1 MPNLSQKEE
10 DLVQIRREHAEV
22 AKSGLT
28 HGLALSGGGIRSATF
43 SFGLLR
49 GLAKNAVLRRFDYLS
64 TVSGGGYIGA
74 MFGRLFGHG
83 DSPKQVEEGL
93 ANDNSLLL
101 WWLRNNGRYL
111 TPAGSRDLLIAFS
124 SILRGFVATQM
135 EVSILMLGIAILIV
149 VPHAMASSLLVNQL
163 SQVMVA
169 APSIWFWLCLVPL
182 FIAMILSW
190 SYWFCR
196 DEPTKTRWILDALTT
211 LLVTM
216 LAATSCVALLTAW
229 AQVQSFNER
238 TIPYAIAV
246 FVLLAVP
253 LGWLVHLALSRRTA
267 AQQRLELTNGLSR
280 ALSCMAIF
288 CAFGLADLVTWQVT
302 VSLHQR
308 LQQNSVAV
316 WTSTGIFGSS
326 GVLILVLR
334 AIVPGLLERIK
345 AGGWQPVAM
354 DKLANVLGLL
364 LLIALQLFWLCVL
377 QAFVYLGSALH
388 NFDLGAA
395 YPIWHVLLLF
405 AALVA
410 YVLVSGSNLQQVNL
424 ASMHFFYRSRLAR
437 TYVSLGNSSGPDA
450 RFPGSPLAPAKRSSC
465 EQVESLREMLAQD
478 DIEIG
483 DYRPHHAGGPIHLI
497 NCCIN
502 QTIDDRTGNYNADR
516 KGVALTVSELGIE
529 TGTHLPET
537 SPNEQYEHTTL
548 AQWVE
553 ISGAAVGSGM
563 GSLTAS
569 GLASLVFLT
578 GLRLGFWIEN
588 LTLPRKSITWFAKY
602 RATAAELL
610 AKFPG
615 LRQPYWYLS
624 DGGHFDN
631 TGIYAL
637 LKRRLDMI
645 VAADCGADPQYLF
658 GDVESLVRKAKIDY
672 DARIEF
678 IDPSSLVALLPI
690 GDPRWKLFGT
700 PESITPLAG
709 EAFLLLARIT
719 YCDGKT
725 GCLLIVKPRVSSTT
739 HVQMSFDM
747 IGYADRHPEFP
758 QESTSDQFF
767 DEAQWESY
775 HGLGLTLSS
784 VLQSDLLDALPH
796 WAAQGQIAGLLASTP
811 VPIDTPNRRQR
822 IAQTLRTSLG
832 VGISASLVL
841 AAWQALDQHRSSA
854 QAIRA
859 RYDVLYQEVEKS
871 IGTEVSTAK
880 LTRQLRTL
888 TDMAADV
895 GDTSL
900 LSRDMQSLGSYINE
914 LCSRPV
920 KPLSEETC
928 DGYRSAISAK
938 PDRGATEQYWAG
950 LAPVANE
957 VERVVPSK
965 SVKPTKQ
972 VAVANAVRPQSNK
985 PVSGHSAPLP
995 KPAVAAVPTP
1005 APAPALP
1012 EPIPAPTAEIAES
1025 EAPPVLELSVEP
1037 DAGANPSVPPVP
1049 ETEFQANPAAIP
1061 QENNDTPASVP
1072 GPTVTTPADKVSS
1085 EACKRPDTQRVVLY
1099 TQIYSEVER
1108 NTARTFLEGLAWLK
1122 ISTPGIEN
1130 VVASAV
1136 RKGVARP
1143 EPWPQAT
1150 FIYHMEAEA
1159 DCARLLAQ
1167 AFPYPAKAI
1176 KLSAFLPAVPGVIEF
1191 WLPPAN

>member
-1 MPNLSQKEE
+1 MPNLSQNEK
-10 DLVQIRREHAEV
+10 DLIQIRRKHADVE
-22 AKSGLT
+22 KDGLT
-28 HGLALSGGGIRSATF
+28 HGLALSGGGVRSATF
-43 SFGLLR
+43 NFGVLR
-49 GLAKNAVLRRFDYLS
+49 GFAKNAVLRRFDYLS

-74 MFGRLFGHG
+74 MFGRLFGHD

-93 ANDNSLLL
+93 ANDNSLML

-135 EVSILMLGIAILIV
+135 EVAILMLGIAILIV
-149 VPHAMASSLLVNQL
+149 VPHAIVSSMLVNQL

-169 APSIWFWLCLVPL
+169 APSIWFWLSLVPL
-182 FIAMILSW
+182 FIAMMLSW

-196 DEPTKTRWILDALTT
+196 DEPTRSRWMLDVLTT

-216 LAATSCVALLTAW
+216 LAAVACVALLNVW
-229 AQVQSFNER
+229 MQVRSLNER
-238 TIPYAIAV
+238 TLPYAIV
-246 FVLLAVP
+246 IFVLLAVP
-253 LGWLVHLALSRRTA
+253 LGWLVHSLLSRRKP
-267 AQQRLELTNGLSR
+267 AQQRLALTNGLGR
-280 ALSCMAIF
+280 ALGYMAIF
-288 CAFGLADLVTWQVT
+288 CAFGLADLITWQVT
-302 VSLHQR
+302 VYLHQR
-308 LQQNSVAV
+308 LQQSGVAV

-334 AIVPGLLERIK
+334 SILPGLLERVK
-345 AGGWQPVAM
+345 AGGWQLMAM

-364 LLIALQLFWLCVL
+364 LLVALQLFWLCAL
-377 QAFVYLGSALH
+377 QAFVYLGNALH
-388 NFDLGAA
+388 NFELGVA
-395 YPIWHVLLLF
+395 YPIWHVFLLF
-405 AALVA
+405 GALGA

-450 RFPGSPLAPAKRSSC
+450 RFPGSPLADAKRSTC

-483 DYRPHHAGGPIHLI
+483 DYRPHEAGGPIHLI

-516 KGVALTVSELGIE
+516 KGVALTISELGIE
-529 TGTHLPET
+529 TGTHLPEK
-537 SPNEQYEHTTL
+537 SRNEQYEHTTL

-563 GSLTAS
+563 GSQTAS

-578 GLRLGFWIEN
+578 GLRLGYWMEN
-588 LTLPRKSITWFAKY
+588 FTLPRKSITWFAKY
-602 RATAAELL
+602 RATTAELL

-637 LKRRLDMI
+637 LKRRLDVV
-645 VAADCGADPQYLF
+645 VAVDCGADPQYLF
-658 GDVESLVRKAKIDY
+658 EDVESLVRKAKIDY
-672 DARIEF
+672 DAKIEF
-678 IDPSSLVALLPI
+678 IDPSSLVALLSL
-690 GDPRWKLFGT
+690 DDARWRLFGT

-796 WAAQGQIAGLLASTP
+796 WAAQGRIAGLLASTV

-841 AAWQALDQHRSSA
+841 AAWQALDQHRSST

-871 IGTEVSTAK
+871 IGSEVSTAK

-888 TDMAADV
+888 SEIAADV

-900 LSRDMQSLGSYINE
+900 LSRDMQSLGSYIKE
-914 LCSRPV
+914 LCSKPV

-928 DGYRSAISAK
+928 NGYRSAISAK
-938 PDRGATEQYWAG
+938 SEPGATQQYWTG

-957 VERVVPSK
+957 VERLVPGTP
-965 SVKPTKQ
+965 VKPTTQ
-972 VAVANAVRPQSNK
+972 IAVRNAVKPQNNK
-985 PVSGHSAPLP
+985 AVFGHSSPPP
-995 KPAVAAVPTP
+995 KPAVAATP
-1005 APAPALP
+1005 APP
-1012 EPIPAPTAEIAES
+1012 EPIPTPTTETTASDAPTI
-1025 EAPPVLELSVEP
+1025 PELSVEP
-1037 DAGANPSVPPVP
+1037 NTKASPGMPPLQ
-1049 ETEFQANPAAIP
+1049 ETELQTNAAESP
-1061 QENNDTPASVP
+1061 QDNIDTPASVS
-1072 GPTVTTPADKVSS
+1072 GSSATTQADQVSS
-1085 EACKRPDTQRVVLY
+1085 EDCQRPDTQRVVLY

-1108 NTARTFLEGLAWLK
+1108 STARAFLEGLAWLK

-1136 RKGVARP
+1136 RKGVAGP
-1143 EPWPQAT
+1143 EAWPQTT
-1150 FIYHMEAEA
+1150 FIYHMDAEA
-1159 DCARLLAQ
+1159 KCARFLAEV
-1167 AFPYPAKAI
+1167 FPYSAKAI